1 MRCLNK
7 RLYRFGGKETIMSTR
22 EEQKEQR
29 RQLILEKALELFV
42 KKGYAETKIGD
53 IAKAAHMSTGLMFHY
68 FDSKEQLYEA
78 LVRIGAEG
86 TTLPQKLPYD
96 NPLAFFE
103 GFLNVLFSY
112 AKENP
117 WVFHMF
123 VLMAQARRSEGIP
136 AQIREIAMRVDQVEQ
151 SAKIIEAGQKQGY
164 FRGGDP
170 YALSFAFWGSVQGIM
185 EQLAVSPALIE
196 TGKLP
201 DADWLIDII
210 RNKT

>member
-1 MRCLNK
+1 MP
-7 RLYRFGGKETIMSTR
+7 TR

-53 IAKAAHMSTGLMFHY
+53 IAKAAHMSAGLMFHY

-78 LVRIGAEG
+78 LVRMGAEG
-86 TTLPQKLPYD
+86 TALPQKLPYD
-96 NPLAFFE
+96 DPLAFFK
-103 GFLNVLFSY
+103 GFLDVLFSY

-136 AQIREIAMRVDQVEQ
+136 AQIREIAMHVDQVEQ
-151 SAKIIEAGQKQGY
+151 SAKLIEEGQKQGY
-164 FRGGDP
+164 FREGDP
-170 YALSFAFWGSVQGIM
+170 YTLSFTFWSSVQGIM
-185 EQLAVSPALIE
+185 EQLAVSPALLEQGILPE
-196 TGKLP
+196 T
-201 DADWLIDII
+201 DWLIDII
-210 RNKT
+210 RKKA

>member
-1 MRCLNK
+1 MP
-7 RLYRFGGKETIMSTR
+7 TR

-53 IAKAAHMSTGLMFHY
+53 IAKAAHMSAGLMFHY

-78 LVRIGAEG
+78 LVRMGTEG

-96 NPLAFFE
+96 DPLTFFE
-103 GFLNVLFSY
+103 GFLNILFSY

-136 AQIREIAMRVDQVEQ
+136 AQIREIAMQVDQVEQ
-151 SAKIIEAGQKQGY
+151 SARIIEEGQKQGY
-164 FRGGDP
+164 FRKGDP
-170 YALSFAFWGSVQGIM
+170 YALSFTFWSSVQGIM
-185 EQLAVSPALIE
+185 EQLAVSPALLEQGI
-196 TGKLP
+196 LP
-201 DADWLIDII
+201 ESDWLIDII
-210 RNKT
+210 RKKA

>member
-1 MRCLNK
+1 MP
-7 RLYRFGGKETIMSTR
+7 TR
-22 EEQKEQR
+22 EEQKERR

-78 LVRIGAEG
+78 LVRMGTEG

-96 NPLAFFE
+96 DPLAFFE

-136 AQIREIAMRVDQVEQ
+136 SQIREIAMRVDQVEQ
-151 SAKIIEAGQKQGY
+151 SAKLIEAGQKQGY
-164 FRGGDP
+164 FRKGDP
-170 YALSFAFWGSVQGIM
+170 YALSFTFWSSVQGIM
-185 EQLAVSPALIE
+185 EQLAVSPALLEQGKIPE
-196 TGKLP
+196 T
-201 DADWLIDII
+201 DWLIDII
-210 RNKT
+210 RNKDR